1 MPHIRVR
8 GAEKEE
14 VRDFTAG
21 LADELGIIAECPAD
35 WFTFEYVETTFFFD
49 GKEDDG
55 LVFIEVLWFDRDSEA
70 RDKIA
75 ALFTERWK
83 KLFIYFLLWIR
94 TKYLFP
100 RRVIEQNLIL
110 CFRRV
115 SNPQPQH

>member
-8 GAEKEE
+8 GAEKEK

-21 LADELGIIAECPAD
+21 LADELVIIAECPAD

-83 KLFIYFLLWIR
+83 KITDKIVTIVFNPL
-94 TKYLFP
+94 
-100 RRVIEQNLIL
+100 IENMYYEDGVH
-110 CFRRV
+110 F
-115 SNPQPQH
+115 